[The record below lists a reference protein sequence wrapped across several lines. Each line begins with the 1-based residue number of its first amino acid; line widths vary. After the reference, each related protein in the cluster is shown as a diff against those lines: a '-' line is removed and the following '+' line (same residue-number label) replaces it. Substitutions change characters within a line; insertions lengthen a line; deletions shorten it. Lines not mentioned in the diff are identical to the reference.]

1 MANALLI
8 APSILGADLALLG
21 PEVQEVERAGA
32 DYIHID
38 VMDGHFV
45 PNITWG
51 VPIVRAVRKVTTLP
65 LDVHLMI
72 EEPARYVEVFA
83 EAGADIIGI
92 HIEADRH
99 AHRTLNFI
107 RQLGK
112 KSSLALNPQTPV
124 SAIEHVLEQ
133 TDQILL
139 MSVNPGFGGQSFIE
153 AVVPKIS
160 ALRTMIE
167 AKGLSIDIEVDGGI
181 GPETAQK
188 VVAAGANVLVAGAA
202 IFGHPDRADRIRQIR
217 KAGSPS

>member
-1 MANALLI
+1 MAEALLI

-51 VPIVRAVRKVTTLP
+51 VPIVRAVRKTTKLP

-99 AHRTLNFI
+99 AHRTLSHI
-107 RQLGK
+107 RELGK
-112 KSSLALNPQTPV
+112 KSSLALNPQTPIA
-124 SAIEHVLEQ
+124 SIEHVLEQ
-133 TDQILL
+133 TDQVLV

-153 AVVPKIS
+153 AVLPKITT
-160 ALRTMIE
+160 LRAMIQ

-181 GPETAQK
+181 GPETAQQ

-202 IFGHPDRADRIRQIR
+202 IFQYPDRADRIRQIR
-217 KAGSPS
+217 KAGNGL